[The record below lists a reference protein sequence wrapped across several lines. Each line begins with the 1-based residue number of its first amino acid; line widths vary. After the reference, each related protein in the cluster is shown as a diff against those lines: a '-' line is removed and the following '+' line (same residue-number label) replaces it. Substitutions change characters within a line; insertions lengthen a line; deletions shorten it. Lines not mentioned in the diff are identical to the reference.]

1 MYECFYTDENPDD
14 SYLPSCY
21 GTALTTIKVGTNEH
35 RALMYMPKSA
45 RANSVLLT
53 VLPPNGWTCER
64 AFQESNWSH
73 LAEDD
78 EHRDKF
84 AVLFLEP
91 ENGGDWNLDCDF
103 GDKNSPGALIHA
115 VLDQILMAFKYIN
128 VDGTRFGLLG
138 YGEGGTAAQMAAMEY
153 PTAISCVVS
162 VGAPNVDPKF
172 AKQAGDAVCDELCFY
187 TVSGKAKGI
196 LNREIPVPC
205 WIVDDP
211 EYCTQS
217 SLPALDYWRDTVGA
231 YAKPIKVA
239 PDTDGYYRDKP
250 TPHPLNQDFGA
261 YCVWHSTFPGAVRQL
276 GRTYNRRFWR
286 DFLWV
291 ISRYPGDPEGSM
303 HVHKDPV
310 RDCGAEYHYQRIDGW
325 MREWFTYVPKSVR
338 DNPDRPVPLVVAIHG
353 YGCSGEYYFNDAQ
366 WYKVAD
372 ERGFIV
378 VCPSGVNGGKYK
390 LIHCD
395 TPVMAPSWNQ
405 VAAPNLPDECVFFRE
420 LVEITCREHNIDRSR
435 IYATG
440 HSNGSTTSHLLG
452 LALPDVFAAIGCI
465 GGAIPGIFLCVLDR
479 ADVINRPN
487 LKVPAWIFIGQEEAD
502 MLPAFPKEGDITANT
517 INMWLKIDGIEPV
530 TGDGWTHGWVG
541 NGRYQD
547 LVYSDGKR
555 PMVRFSNV
563 QDMPHAATTE
573 ISYRLWDEFFRFFS
587 RGEDGEPKYE
597 RF

>member
-1 MYECFYTDENPDD
+1 MYEYFYTDENPDD

-21 GTALTTIKVGTNEH
+21 GTVLTTIKVGAKEH
-35 RALMYMPKSA
+35 RALMYMPKTA
-45 RANSVLLT
+45 RACSVMLT

-91 ENGGDWNLDCDF
+91 ENGGEWNLDCSF
-103 GDKNSPGALIHA
+103 GDENSPGALIHA
-115 VLDQILMAFKYIN
+115 VLEQILMSFKYVN

-138 YGEGGTAAQMAAMEY
+138 YGEGGTAAQMAGMEY

-172 AKQAGDAVCDELCFY
+172 VKQAGDAVCDELCFY

-211 EYCTQS
+211 EYCMQS
-217 SLPALDYWRDTVGA
+217 SQPALDYWRGTVGA
-231 YAKPIKVA
+231 YAEPIKVA

-250 TPHPLNQDFGA
+250 TPHPINQDFGA
-261 YCVWHSTFPGAVRQL
+261 YRVWHSTFPGAVRQM

-286 DFLWV
+286 EFLWV
-291 ISRYPGDPEGSM
+291 ISRHPGDPEGRM

-310 RDCGAEYHYQRIDGW
+310 RDCGAEYHYQRVDGW

-353 YGCSGEYYFNDAQ
+353 FGCSGEYYFNDTQ

-378 VCPSGVNGGKYK
+378 VCPSGTNGGKFQPP
-390 LIHCD
+390 HCER
-395 TPVMAPSWNQ
+395 PVMAPSWNQ
-405 VAAPNLPDECVFFRE
+405 TAVPNLPNECVFFRE

-435 IYATG
+435 VYATG

-465 GGAIPGIFLCVLDR
+465 GGAIPGVFLCVLDR
-479 ADVINRPN
+479 PEVVNRPD

-530 TGDGWTHGWVG
+530 SGDGWTRGWVG

-547 LVYSDGKR
+547 LAFSDGKR

-587 RGEDGEPKYE
+587 RGENGEPKYE